1 MKSEDREL
9 LRVGIAL
16 VLVLLAVVL
25 LILEGL
31 TWRVF
36 L

>member
-1 MKSEDREL
+1 MKSEDRQL
-9 LRVGIAL
+9 LKVGIAL